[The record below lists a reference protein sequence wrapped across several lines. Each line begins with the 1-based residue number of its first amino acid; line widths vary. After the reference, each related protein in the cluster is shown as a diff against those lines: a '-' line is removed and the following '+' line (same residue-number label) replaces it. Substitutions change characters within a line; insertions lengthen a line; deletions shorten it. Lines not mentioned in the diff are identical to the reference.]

1 MLVSRTYFTAAQ
13 EPGGLSVARRQRT
26 GLRSPRRSPL
36 PNDPARE
43 MRRQL
48 TLWVSDRPVGVR
60 LCRARGGSATG
71 QDYAIYLGTLS
82 IASTLAEVERHLQEV
97 DERLH
102 EVDSRLSVVER
113 KKSLAA
119 PERRQKPWVWFAFL
133 IAFAVI
139 FHLLQRAL
147 R

>member
-82 IASTLAEVERHLQEV
+82 IASTLAEVKAACDGAKTAGLLSELSALQLPAEW
-97 DERLH
+97 
-102 EVDSRLSVVER
+102 SSVAT
-113 KKSLAA
+113 S
-119 PERRQKPWVWFAFL
+119 
-133 IAFAVI
+133 
-139 FHLLQRAL
+139 
-147 R
+147 